1 MLKISNN
8 KNVLKTI
15 DIDVLTLFILETASI
30 VNFLRGFQHKI
41 DLKNN
46 ELNIYLRKYQNKDI
60 NRSVTEKYLNP

>member
-30 VNFLRGFQHKI
+30 VNFLKGFQHKI